1 MGDRVKILA
10 PTPVTTKF
18 VEEWRRS
25 FLQILSEAG
34 VAGAAIATVDTKT
47 CAHAFAQIK
56 EKNYSATLNGG
67 GAIKGTMNLILSEPE
82 ALQLSLMMTPYTAGS
97 VPQLDGAQRA
107 AIADLIGRAAALFT
121 STYSAH
127 GAAKL
132 EITVASTDNSEPDL
146 ICEGLSITAENIKPI
161 TIVLGLSTD
170 FAESLKILAKET
182 PAVSPIRKTSGA
194 STMSAGQTAGPSSN
208 LDLLFDVKLEA
219 TIRFGGRQL
228 LLRDILS
235 MSAGSVIELD
245 RQVNE
250 PAELLVAGRLVARG
264 EVVVVDGKFG
274 LRVTELSG
282 AAAQAEPVKA

>member
-1 MGDRVKILA
+1 VKILA
-10 PTPVTTKF
+10 PNASVTQF
-18 VEEWRRS
+18 VEGWCRS
-25 FLQILSEAG
+25 FLQVLTEKGVAG
-34 VAGAAIATVDTKT
+34 VAIDTVDAKT
-47 CAHAFAQIK
+47 CAGKFAQMK
-56 EKNYSATLNGG
+56 EKNYCATLGG
-67 GAIKGTMNLILSEPE
+67 SEPLKGTIKLILAEPE
-82 ALQLSLMMTPYTAGS
+82 ALELSLLMTPYTAGTT
-97 VPQLDGAQRA
+97 PQLDDTQRA
-107 AIADLIGRAAALFT
+107 SVAELINRAAAILT
-121 STYSAH
+121 STHWVRA
-127 GAAKL
+127 AAKL
-132 EITVASTDNSEPDL
+132 EIIPPSTDNLEPDL
-146 ICEGLSITAENIKPI
+146 FCEGLVISAENLKPV

-170 FAESLKILAKET
+170 FAESLRALGKEA

-274 LRVTELSG
+274 LRVTELTG
-282 AAAQAEPVKA
+282 APPQAELLKA

>member
-1 MGDRVKILA
+1 MGDKVKILA
-10 PTPVTTKF
+10 PNPAITQF
-18 VEEWRRS
+18 VGEWRRS
-25 FLQILSEAG
+25 LLQVLSESG
-34 VAGAAIATVDTKT
+34 VAGAAIATVDSKA

-56 EKNYSATLNGG
+56 ETNYCVTFSGG
-67 GAIKGTMNLILSEPE
+67 GNIRGTMKLILSEPE
-82 ALQLSLMMTPYTAGS
+82 ALQLSLVMTPYTAGS
-97 VPQLDGAQRA
+97 VPQLDDTQRA
-107 AIADLIGRAAALFT
+107 AVGELIKRAAAILT
-121 STYSAH
+121 STHSAQ
-127 GAAKL
+127 GVAKL
-132 EITVASTDNSEPDL
+132 EITSAATDNSEPDL
-146 ICEGLSITAENIKPI
+146 ICEGLSISAENFKPV
-161 TIVLGLSTD
+161 TIILGLSTD
-170 FAESLKILAKET
+170 FAESLRNLGKEN
-182 PAVSPIRKTSGA
+182 PAVTTTHKTSGA
-194 STMSAGQTAGPSSN
+194 STMSAGQTAGPGSN

-282 AAAQAEPVKA
+282 AAAQVEPIPA

>member
-1 MGDRVKILA
+1 MQILA
-10 PTPVTTKF
+10 PNPIIAKF

-34 VAGAAIATVDTKT
+34 VAAATIATVDAKT
-47 CAHAFAQIK
+47 CAHAFAQMK
-56 EKNYSATLNGG
+56 EKNYCATLDA
-67 GAIKGTMNLILSEPE
+67 GAIKGTMNFFLSEPE

-97 VPQLDGAQRA
+97 VPQLDRAQRA
-107 AIADLIGRAAALFT
+107 AIADLISRAAALFT
-121 STYSAH
+121 SSHSAQ
-127 GAAKL
+127 GAGKL
-132 EITVASTDNSEPDL
+132 EIIAASAESLEPDL
-146 ICEGLSITAENIKPI
+146 ICEGLSISAEKVKPI
-161 TIVLGLSTD
+161 TIVFGLSTD
-170 FAESLKILAKET
+170 FTESLKILGKEIT
-182 PAVSPIRKTSGA
+182 AVSPTRKTPGA
-194 STMSAGQTAGPSSN
+194 STMSTGQTAGPGSN

-274 LRVTELSG
+274 LRVTELS
-282 AAAQAEPVKA
+282 AASVQPEPVKA

>member
-1 MGDRVKILA
+1 MKILA
-10 PTPVTTKF
+10 SNSAIAQF
-18 VEEWRRS
+18 VETWRRS
-25 FLQILSEAG
+25 FLQILSQAG
-34 VAGAAIATVDTKT
+34 VAGAMIGMVDAKA
-47 CAHAFAQIK
+47 CAHTFALIK
-56 EKNYSATLNGG
+56 EKNFSATLNGG
-67 GAIKGTMNLILSEPE
+67 GSIKGTMNLFLSEPE

-107 AIADLIGRAAALFT
+107 AVADLISRAAALFT
-121 STYSAH
+121 SAHSAQ

-132 EITVASTDNSEPDL
+132 EIIAASADNLEPDL
-146 ICEGLSITAENIKPI
+146 ICEGLSISAENAKPI
-161 TIVLGLSTD
+161 TIVFGLSTD
-170 FAESLKILAKET
+170 FAESLKISGKET
-182 PAVSPIRKTSGA
+182 PAASPIKKTSGA
-194 STMSAGQTAGPSSN
+194 STMSAGQTAGPGSN

-245 RQVNE
+245 RQVND

-282 AAAQAEPVKA
+282 ASVQVEPVKA